1 MTLSDTQKPTRVRYW
16 VAVMLFITVVIN
28 YLDRNNIS
36 TTVVAMK
43 EEFGIGNVE
52 MGWVLAGFGW
62 TYALFQIPGGWL
74 VDRMTPRVFYPILL
88 VLWSLATLSMSW
100 VGSVLGLIVLRA
112 LVGMLEAPS
121 YSINNQVVSAWF
133 PDKERAGAIGFFI
146 SAQFI
151 GPAFLTG
158 GLIWLE
164 SVYGWRS
171 VFYITGAAG
180 LIWGI
185 IWWFVYRGPRE
196 SQLANRAEIEE
207 IKAGGALV
215 DFGAADRKMPAVL
228 KLDDF
233 ITVFKYKKLWGVYL
247 GQFAVTSSQY
257 FFLLWFPTYLIE
269 YRGLTDFRTGLYASI
284 PFFGAFLGALCSGFL
299 SDKMLRS
306 GFSIGAA
313 RKTPIITGLLISSVV
328 VLANYVESTELAVL
342 FFTIALFGNGLASI
356 GWSLISTV
364 APQKLIGLT
373 GGTFNGISNLS
384 GIVTPAVIGYLAANG
399 NFAPGLVYIAVVAL
413 LGVCSYV
420 FLIGK
425 LEPVER

>member
-1 MTLSDTQKPTRVRYW
+1 MTSTGAQKPTHFRYW
-16 VAVMLFITVVIN
+16 IAVMLFITVVIN

-43 EEFGIGNVE
+43 DEFGVGNVE

-88 VLWSLATLSMSW
+88 VLWSLATLGMAFVSTIA
-100 VGSVLGLIVLRA
+100 GLFVLRA

-121 YSINNQVVSAWF
+121 YSINNQVVSSWF
-133 PDKERAGAIGFFI
+133 PNKERAGAIGFFI

-158 GLIWLE
+158 LLIWFE
-164 SVYGWRS
+164 HTFGWRS
-171 VFYITGAAG
+171 VFYVIGAAG
-180 LIWGI
+180 LAWGI
-185 IWWFVYRGPRE
+185 LWWYVYRGPRE
-196 SQLANRAEIEE
+196 SKVANKAEIEE

-215 DFGAADRKMPAVL
+215 DFGAADRKMPA
-228 KLDDF
+228 KFKWDD
-233 ITVFKYKKLWGVYL
+233 IVTVFKYKKLWGVYL

-257 FFLLWFPTYLIE
+257 FFLLWFPTYLVE
-269 YRGLTDFRTGLYASI
+269 YRGLTDFKTGIYASI
-284 PFFGAFLGALCSGFL
+284 PFMGAFFGALCSGFL

-313 RKTPIITGLLISSVV
+313 RKTPIIAGLLISSIVV
-328 VLANYVESTELAVL
+328 MANYVESTEIAIV

-364 APQKLIGLT
+364 APQRLIGLT

-384 GIVTPAVIGYLAANG
+384 GIVTPMVIGYLASGG

-425 LEPVER
+425 LESVEP

>member
-1 MTLSDTQKPTRVRYW
+1 MTSTGAQKPTHFRYLI
-16 VAVMLFITVVIN
+16 AVMLFITVVIN

-88 VLWSLATLSMSW
+88 VLWSLATLGMAFVSTIA
-100 VGSVLGLIVLRA
+100 GLFVLRA

-121 YSINNQVVSAWF
+121 YSINNQVVSSWF
-133 PDKERAGAIGFFI
+133 PNKERAGAIGFFI
-146 SAQFI
+146 SAQFL

-158 GLIWLE
+158 ILFWLE
-164 SVYGWRS
+164 STYGWRS
-171 VFYITGAAG
+171 VFYVTGAAG
-180 LIWGI
+180 LAWGI
-185 IWWFVYRGPRE
+185 LWWLLYRGPRE
-196 SQLANRAEIEE
+196 SKLANAAEIAE

-233 ITVFKYKKLWGVYL
+233 ITVFKYRKLWGVYL

-269 YRGLTDFRTGLYASI
+269 YRHMSDFKTGVYASI
-284 PFFGAFLGALCSGFL
+284 PFIGAFIGALCSGFL

-306 GFSIGAA
+306 GFSLGTA
-313 RKTPIITGLLISSVV
+313 RKTPIIAGLLLSSVV
-328 VLANYVESTELAVL
+328 VMANYVESTEIAII

-356 GWSLISTV
+356 GWSLVSTV
-364 APQKLIGLT
+364 APQRLIGLT

-384 GIVTPAVIGYLAANG
+384 GIVTPMVIGYLAAGG

-425 LEPVER
+425 LESVEP

>member
-1 MTLSDTQKPTRVRYW
+1 MTLTGTQKPTHFRYL

-74 VDRMTPRVFYPILL
+74 VDRMTPRVFYPIIL
-88 VLWSLATLSMSW
+88 VLWSLATLAMSW
-100 VGSVLGLIVLRA
+100 VGTVMGLIVLRA

-121 YSINNQVVSAWF
+121 YSINNQVASSWF
-133 PDKERAGAIGFFI
+133 PNKERASVVGFFI

-151 GPAFLTG
+151 GPAMLTG

-164 SVYGWRS
+164 HTYGWRS

-180 LIWGI
+180 LLWGI

-196 SQLANRAEIEE
+196 SRMANAAEIEE

-215 DFGAADRKMPAVL
+215 DFGAADRKMPA
-228 KLDDF
+228 KFRWEDMW
-233 ITVFKYKKLWGVYL
+233 TVVKYRKLWGVYL

-269 YRGLTDFRTGLYASI
+269 YRGMDDFKTGLYASI
-284 PFFGAFLGALCSGFL
+284 PFFGAFIGALCSGFL
-299 SDKMLRS
+299 SDFMLRR
-306 GFSIGAA
+306 GFTLGAA
-313 RKTPIITGLLISSVV
+313 RKTPIIAGLLISSVV
-328 VLANYVESTELAVL
+328 VLANFTDSTELAIV

-356 GWSLISTV
+356 GWSLISSV

-373 GGTFNGISNLS
+373 GGTFNGVSNLS
-384 GIVTPAVIGYLAANG
+384 GIVTPAVIGYLAAGG

-425 LEPVER
+425 LEPVEQ

>member
-1 MTLSDTQKPTRVRYW
+1 MTSTGAQKPTHFRYLI
-16 VAVMLFITVVIN
+16 AVMLFITVVIN

-36 TTVVAMK
+36 TTISAMK
-43 EEFGIGNVE
+43 LEFGFDNEQIGTI
-52 MGWVLAGFGW
+52 GAAFGI

-74 VDRMTPRVFYPILL
+74 VDRMTPRVFYPIIL
-88 VLWSLATLSMSW
+88 VLWSLATLAMGW
-100 VGSVLGLIVLRA
+100 VGTVLGFCVLRA

-121 YSINNQVVSAWF
+121 YSINNQVVSSWF
-133 PDKERAGAIGFFI
+133 PNKERAGAIGFFI

-151 GPAFLTG
+151 GPALLTG
-158 GLIWLE
+158 VLIWLE
-164 SVYGWRS
+164 HTYGWRS
-171 VFYITGAAG
+171 VFYITGGAG
-180 LIWGI
+180 LAWGI
-185 IWWFVYRGPRE
+185 LWWFIYRGPRE
-196 SQLANRAEIEE
+196 SQQANAAEIAE

-257 FFLLWFPTYLIE
+257 FFLFWFPTYLVE
-269 YRGLTDFRTGLYASI
+269 YRGLTDFKQGLYASI
-284 PFFGAFLGALCSGFL
+284 PFFGAFFGALCSGFL
-299 SDKMLRS
+299 SDKLLRS
-306 GFSIGAA
+306 GFSIGVA
-313 RKTPIITGLLISSVV
+313 RKTPIIVGLLISSVV
-328 VLANYVESTELAVL
+328 VVANFVESTEIAII

-356 GWSLISTV
+356 GWSLVSTV
-364 APQKLIGLT
+364 APQRLIGLT

-384 GIVTPAVIGYLAANG
+384 GIVTPMVIGYLAAGG

-425 LEPVER
+425 LESVEP

>member
-1 MTLSDTQKPTRVRYW
+1 MASAGTHSPTRVRYL
-16 VAVMLFITVVIN
+16 VALMLFITVVIN

-43 EEFGIGNVE
+43 AEFGIGNVE

-62 TYALFQIPGGWL
+62 TYAFFQIPGGWL

-88 VLWSLATLSMSW
+88 VLWSLATLGMSL
-100 VGSVLGLIVLRA
+100 VSTVAGLFVLRA

-121 YSINNQVVSAWF
+121 YSINNQVASSWF
-133 PDKERAGAIGFFI
+133 PNKERASVVGFFI

-158 GLIWLE
+158 LLIWLE
-164 SVYGWRS
+164 HTYGWRS
-171 VFYITGAAG
+171 VFYVTGAAG
-180 LIWGI
+180 LAWGI
-185 IWWFVYRGPRE
+185 LWWFVYRGPRE
-196 SQLANRAEIEE
+196 SRLANAAEIAE
-207 IKAGGALV
+207 IKEGGALV
-215 DFGAADRKMPAVL
+215 DFGAADRKMPAKF

-247 GQFAVTSSQY
+247 GQFAITSSQY
-257 FFLLWFPTYLIE
+257 FFLLWFPTYLVE
-269 YRGLTDFRTGLYASI
+269 YRGLTDFKTGLYASI
-284 PFFGAFLGALCSGFL
+284 PFMGAFFGALCSGFI

-306 GFSIGAA
+306 GFTIGTA
-313 RKTPIITGLLISSVV
+313 RKTPIIAGLLISSVV
-328 VLANYVESTELAVL
+328 VMANYVESTEIAIV

-364 APQKLIGLT
+364 APQRLIGLT

-384 GIVTPAVIGYLAANG
+384 GIVTPMVIGYLAANG
-399 NFAPGLVYIAVVAL
+399 NFAPGLVYISVVAL

-425 LEPVER
+425 LESVEP